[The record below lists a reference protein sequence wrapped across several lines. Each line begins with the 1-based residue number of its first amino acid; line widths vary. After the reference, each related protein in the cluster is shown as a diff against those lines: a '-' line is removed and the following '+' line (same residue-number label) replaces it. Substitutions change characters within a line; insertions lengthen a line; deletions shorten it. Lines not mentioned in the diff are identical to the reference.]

1 MLLPSLPETGAEP
14 TWVPVVVP
22 EARFYPRSRDTRKER
37 VWTPP
42 VNGGGAL
49 GALLLRRWISWGRAD
64 NGCSRVFVLW
74 WTGFWGVLDIMRVAG
89 AEPIVPG

>member
-1 MLLPSLPETGAEP
+1 MISFGG
-14 TWVPVVVP
+14 
-22 EARFYPRSRDTRKER
+22 TREKR

-49 GALLLRRWISWGRAD
+49 GALLLGRWISWGRAD